1 MQDLLKLFEDSKGY
15 TVKEI
20 AELLEK
26 SENYVARKLK
36 DAGVSPQGEKI
47 TAMGPNSKVWKGSV
61 VKMLIKK
68 NEFGNM
74 NVGEIIWYDDKP
86 TKVYLVTFN
95 LNVDGKSIPSYK
107 IGITSKDNII
117 KGRFKEEVSTGL
129 MTDLEVQTELQ
140 FSCRADAEA
149 YETSL
154 FNLIVDT
161 FGGYRLNDGSVRFHN
176 FYTKAQP
183 KGITEMRS
191 RNEEEIDFL
200 FSEITSYGSLDS
212 I

>member
-1 MQDLLKLFEDSKGY
+1 MNDLLKLFADSNGY
-15 TVKEI
+15 TIKEI
-20 AELLEK
+20 AELIEK
-26 SENYVARKLK
+26 SENYVARRLK

-47 TAMGPNSKVWKGSV
+47 TAMGPNSKVWKGLV
-61 VKMLIKK
+61 VKKLIK
-68 NEFGNM
+68 NNQFGNM

-86 TKVYLVTFN
+86 FKVYLVTFT
-95 LNVDGKSIPSYK
+95 LNIDGKAIYCYK
-107 IGITSKDNII
+107 IGITSKDDII

-129 MTDLEVQTELQ
+129 MTDLEVEAEVQ

-154 FNLIVDT
+154 FNLVVDT

-191 RNEEEIDFL
+191 RNEDELSFL
-200 FSEITSYGSLDS
+200 FEEMNSYGSVDS